1 MNTDRRKG
9 SARTGSGGQE
19 RSAQKEK
26 LSGIPKHSFEDS
38 ERKEFHE
45 FREFN
50 PEARAERVEERP
62 SFEDSDAQEEHA
74 STGDSFERTAGER
87 EPERG
92 ERKHE
97 PREIVVPGQVV
108 AQGLDFLPGEGTMRE
123 GQNIISVKFGLLD
136 HYGRLVKV
144 IPITGTYLPKR
155 DDIVIGEVTDI
166 TPVGWVISLGVRISG
181 LLTLAEGSRE
191 YIEKN
196 ADLTRYYNVGD
207 LLVARVHA
215 VKPRSI
221 DFSMKGPGLRKLD
234 EGLVVKINPYKVPR
248 VIGKAGSM
256 VNLIKDA
263 TNCNIVVGQNGLI
276 WVKGK
281 GIESEL
287 LARDAIKKVEA
298 FSHIPDLTERIS
310 DFLSKARG
318 R

>member
-1 MNTDRRKG
+1 MDRRKG
-9 SARTGSGGQE
+9 TR
-19 RSAQKEK
+19 
-26 LSGIPKHSFEDS
+26 
-38 ERKEFHE
+38 E
-45 FREFN
+45 FREFREFKDEGRGQGEQAFN
-50 PEARAERVEERP
+50 SPSD
-62 SFEDSDAQEEHA
+62 SFEDSDAQDQITHA
-74 STGDSFERTAGER
+74 GTGDSFEKSGE
-87 EPERG
+87 P

-97 PREIVVPGQVV
+97 PREVVVPGQVV
-108 AQGLDFLPGEGTMRE
+108 AQGLDFLPGDGTMRE
-123 GQNIISVKFGLLD
+123 GQNIISTKFGLLD

-144 IPITGTYLPKR
+144 IPITGAYLPKR

-166 TPVGWVISLGVRISG
+166 TPVGWVITLGVRISG

-196 ADLTRYYNVGD
+196 ADLTRYYSVGD
-207 LLVARVHA
+207 LLVTRVHV

-234 EGLVVKINPYKVPR
+234 EGLIVKVNPHKVPR

-276 WVKGK
+276 WVKGNS
-281 GIESEL
+281 IESEL

-310 DFLSKARG
+310 DFLAKARG

>member
-1 MNTDRRKG
+1 MYTDKRRG
-9 SARTGSGGQE
+9 SARTGSGAPE
-19 RSAQKEK
+19 R
-26 LSGIPKHSFEDS
+26 SFEDS
-38 ERKEFHE
+38 ERKEFREEKE
-45 FREFN
+45 FKEPSSSVDRDEFN
-50 PEARAERVEERP
+50 AEES
-62 SFEDSDAQEEHA
+62 SFEPNYESKSQQ
-74 STGDSFERTAGER
+74 GF
-87 EPERG
+87 EPERD

-97 PREIVVPGQVV
+97 PREVVVPGQIVE
-108 AQGLDFLPGEGTMRE
+108 QGLDFLPGDGTMRE
-123 GQNIISVKFGLLD
+123 GQNIIAVKFGLLD
-136 HYGRLVKV
+136 RYGRLVKV
-144 IPITGTYLPKR
+144 IPITGAYFPKR

-166 TPVGWVISLGVRISG
+166 TPVGWVITIGTRVTG

-196 ADLTRYYNVGD
+196 ADLSKYYNVGD
-207 LLVARVHA
+207 LVVVRVHA

-234 EGLVVKINPYKVPR
+234 EGLIVKVNPHKVPR

-310 DFLSKARG
+310 DFLSKARK
-318 R
+318 

>member
-1 MNTDRRKG
+1 MNRDRRKG
-9 SARTGSGGQE
+9 SARTGSGGPD
-19 RSAQKEK
+19 R
-26 LSGIPKHSFEDS
+26 
-38 ERKEFHE
+38 RE
-45 FREFN
+45 FREFR
-50 PEARAERVEERP
+50 EFKEEGHGGQGQSEHSFNSNND
-62 SFEDSDAQEEHA
+62 SFEDSDAQDQITRA
-74 STGDSFERTAGER
+74 GNDSFEGTGQGAQGSGRGEGSAGPGE
-87 EPERG
+87 

-97 PREIVVPGQVV
+97 QREIVVPGQVV
-108 AQGLDFLPGEGTMRE
+108 AQGLDFLPGDGTMRE

-144 IPITGTYLPKR
+144 IPITGAYLPKR

-196 ADLTRYYNVGD
+196 ADLTRYYGVGD
-207 LLVARVHA
+207 LLVTRVHA
-215 VKPRSI
+215 VKPRSV

-234 EGLVVKINPYKVPR
+234 EGLIVKVNPYKVPR
-248 VIGKAGSM
+248 IIGKAGSM
-256 VNLIKDA
+256 VNLIKDVA
-263 TNCNIVVGQNGLI
+263 NCNIVVGQNGFI

-281 GIESEL
+281 DIESEL

-310 DFLSKARG
+310 DFLAKARG
-318 R
+318 RE